1 MIGKILL
8 HTGKNLMGLGVAIII
23 GRFLLQHQL
32 VAWLDIGTLP
42 CYKAP
47 GDLRVTIAE
56 TQWLASGGCRCAPD
70 NGPKMALGQPIR
82 SLKKSSRLKCW
93 QKYPVYSKFSWGVWS
108 VAQSQKNLDLKLVI

>member
-1 MIGKILL
+1 
-8 HTGKNLMGLGVAIII
+8 MGLGVAIII

-56 TQWLASGGCRCAPD
+56 TQ
-70 NGPKMALGQPIR
+70 
-82 SLKKSSRLKCW
+82 
-93 QKYPVYSKFSWGVWS
+93 
-108 VAQSQKNLDLKLVI
+108 